1 MARQKA
7 ALAAATR
14 LEEESRRPGWRDPHA
29 AGRKWGEWADVW
41 WPTRNTAAST
51 SRADKSAYLTHVRP
65 RWENVPLADITKFD
79 IKAWA
84 ADLAREG
91 TPGSPGSRGPLAES
105 SIIRTVRVF
114 SASLTAAMDAEVLIT
129 NPAWRLKLEPG
140 ETDIVRYF
148 TRDQVGD
155 WIDRLL
161 LEGRQF
167 DAAMI
172 ALLVGTGIRWG
183 ELHGLDPRRRID
195 RKRSVLRVAETA
207 DLVTHEIKEYPKGR
221 RIRDVPI
228 PDWVMALAEPY
239 LGLGFPFIGVNQSN
253 WKRDVW
259 HPLVT
264 GGRVHDLRHT
274 YASWLLEDGVSLAEV
289 SKLLGH
295 MSPSTTQRYAHLVRP
310 NDERVLAAMTDPRVK
325 AEAADVQQNVQ
336 QQGPTLPHDMQ
347 QAMLAFLSQNG
358 FQPGISPQVAS

>member
-1 MARQKA
+1 M
-7 ALAAATR
+7 
-14 LEEESRRPGWRDPHA
+14 W
-29 AGRKWGEWADVW
+29 
-41 WPTRNTAAST
+41 T
-51 SRADKSAYLTHVRP
+51 SA
-65 RWENVPLADITKFD
+65 
-79 IKAWA
+79 
-84 ADLAREG
+84 
-91 TPGSPGSRGPLAES
+91 PGSKGPPSES

-155 WIDRLL
+155 WIDALL
-161 LEGRQF
+161 V
-167 DAAMI
+167 DAMI

-195 RKRSVLRVAETA
+195 RKRKVLRVAETA
-207 DLVTHEIKEYPKGR
+207 DLVTHEIKEYPNGQ

-228 PDWVMALAEPY
+228 PDWVLKLAEPY
-239 LGLGFPFIGVNQSN
+239 LEMPFPFLGVNQSN
-253 WKRDVW
+253 WKRDCW
-259 HPLVT
+259 HPLAT

-295 MSPSTTQRYAHLVRP
+295 MSPSTTQRYVHLVRP
-310 NDERVLAAMTDPRVK
+310 NDERVLAAMTDPRIK
-325 AEAADVQQNVQ
+325 AEEPDVGQNVG
-336 QQGPTLPHDMQ
+336 QQGPTLPHEMR
-347 QAMLAFLSQNG
+347 QAMLTFLSQNG
-358 FQPGISPQVAS
+358 FQPDVSQPQAS